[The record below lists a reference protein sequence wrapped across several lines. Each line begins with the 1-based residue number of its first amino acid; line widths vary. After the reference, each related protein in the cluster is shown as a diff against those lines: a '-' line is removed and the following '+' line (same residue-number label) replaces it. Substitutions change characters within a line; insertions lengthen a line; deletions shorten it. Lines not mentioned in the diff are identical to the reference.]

1 MTDIKIKRGIS
12 QNKNGNYYDNGIN
25 KMIVYL

>member
-12 QNKNGNYYDNGIN
+12 QNKNANYCYNGIS